1 MVAIFKKELRVAF
14 SGLFGYFVVAILLL
28 FMGIFTV
35 LFNILSGYPEFSLT
49 LGGMHLVLAVLIPF
63 LTMRSIAEERHS
75 RTDRLLYSLPI
86 PMRDVVIG
94 KFFAMLALFCIPT
107 AISAL
112 YPILLSFLGE
122 VSLISAYISLFGYV
136 LLGATLIAVC
146 MFVSSLVENQIL
158 AAVLSLTV
166 TLLIYFMDSVAVL
179 LPTSA
184 TASFIVC
191 LLAALCVGALLWVV
205 SKSLPLGVAT
215 AAVFVAIATLL
226 FVIKSSLYESLLP
239 NFFGKLA
246 LFAQF
251 AGFMEGYFDLTAL
264 VLYLS
269 IIFASLFLTYVSME
283 KRRLL

>member
-122 VSLISAYISLFGYV
+122 VSLISAYISLFGYL
-136 LLGATLIAVC
+136 LLGASLIAVC

-179 LPTSA
+179 LPTGA

>member
-226 FVIKSSLYESLLP
+226 CVIKSSLYESLLP

-269 IIFASLFLTYVSME
+269 TIFASLFLTYVSME

>member
-86 PMRDVVIG
+86 PMSRVVLG
-94 KFFAMLALFCIPT
+94 KFFAMLTLFCIPT
-107 AISAL
+107 AIGAL
-112 YPILLSFLGE
+112 YPIILSFLGE
-122 VSLISAYISLFGYV
+122 VSLLSAYISLLGYV
-136 LLGATLIAVC
+136 LLGAALIAIC

-166 TLLIYFMDSVAVL
+166 TLMLYFMDSIAVL

-184 TASFIVC
+184 IGSLIVC
-191 LLAALCVGALLWVV
+191 LFAAICVGALLWAA
-205 SKSLPLGVAT
+205 SKSLTLGIAT
-215 AAVFVAIATLL
+215 AAVLAALTTALYL
-226 FVIKSSLYESLLP
+226 IKSSLFESLIP

-246 LFAQF
+246 LFAQY
-251 AGFMEGYFDLTAL
+251 AGFMEGYFDLSVL

-269 IIFASLFLTYVSME
+269 IICVSLFLTYVSME

>member
-179 LPTSA
+179 LPTGA

>member
-86 PMRDVVIG
+86 PMRDVVLG
-94 KFFAMLALFCIPT
+94 KFFAMLVLFCIPT
-107 AISAL
+107 LIGAL
-112 YPILLSFLGE
+112 YPLLLSFLGE
-122 VSLISAYISLFGYV
+122 ISLLSAYLSLFGYV
-136 LLGATLIAVC
+136 LLGAALIAIC
-146 MFVSSLVENQIL
+146 MFISSLVENQIL
-158 AAVLSLTV
+158 AAVLSLTA
-166 TLLIYFMDSVAVL
+166 TLMIYFMDSIAVL
-179 LPTSA
+179 LPA
-184 TASFIVC
+184 GALGSFIIC
-191 LLAALCVGALLWVV
+191 LIAALGVGALLWAA
-205 SKSLPLGVAT
+205 SKNLTLGIAVALLL
-215 AAVFVAIATLL
+215 AAVPTVLYLVKASL
-226 FVIKSSLYESLLP
+226 FESLIP

-246 LFAQF
+246 LFAQHS
-251 AGFMEGYFDLTAL
+251 GFMEGYFDLTAL

-269 IIFASLFLTYVSME
+269 ITCVSLFLTYVSME